1 MPTTLSQGIYSFLNS
16 LDEQNSKQLYIQQY
30 TAHIEEVYQKAVETV
45 FKQASYL
52 VLQHTNAVYLLQ
64 KEEQTQFLIYSDDS
78 GIRASLDA
86 RQGFLKIA
94 LYKQGINFDTFK
106 IFPSKRTI
114 KERHP
119 FKEKISC
126 FPKKEART
134 LTESEIK
141 NIEDF
146 VSLIEDKKVREALKQ
161 ALISDLITQHPKK

>member
-1 MPTTLSQGIYSFLNS
+1 M
-16 LDEQNSKQLYIQQY
+16 
-30 TAHIEEVYQKAVETV
+30 
-45 FKQASYL
+45 
-52 VLQHTNAVYLLQ
+52 
-64 KEEQTQFLIYSDDS
+64 
-78 GIRASLDA
+78 
-86 RQGFLKIA
+86 KIA

-114 KERHP
+114 RERHP

-161 ALISDLITQHPKK
+161 ALISDLKTQHPKK